1 MTLTLLEELCFIL
14 WDKRGA
20 ILEHGHMINYACY
33 VEALK
38 KLKTQ
43 VSRVRP
49 EKKGIF
55 LLQHDNAKDPYQ
67 HHDKGDTVKFGWTV
81 LPQLL
86 YGSDLMPLDFHQF
99 GPVKD
104 GLLGKH
110 FADDNVVIMA
120 ITKVAD
126 SSFYKKGMQ
135 ALVHS

>member
-1 MTLTLLEELCFIL
+1 MLTLLEELCFIL

-20 ILEHGHMINYACY
+20 ILVDILEHGHMINYINY
-33 VEALK
+33 VDALK
-38 KLKTQ
+38 KLKTR

-55 LLQHDNAKDPYQ
+55 LLQHGNAKAPYQ

-86 YGSDLMPLDFHQF
+86 YSSDLMPLDFHWF

-104 GLLGKH
+104 GLYGKH
-110 FADDNVVIMA
+110 FANDNVVIMP
-120 ITKVAD
+120 ITKVA
-126 SSFYKKGMQ
+126 
-135 ALVHS
+135 L